1 MGFLEF
7 LRSNVGIGFIQ
18 SCSYYLL
25 SVFDGSRSLACLWA
39 IFPVRMT
46 LFPSEKLC
54 VTIIR
59 WRCRNSTSS
68 HLQLNRK
75 YTDDIIIA
83 LYLTFLRSELVF
95 WIKLKNY
102 RFREKKT
109 WTSDNWVKYW
119 PRIKMNALPFASN
132 RREQSAV
139 CLFVCLLFCLLF
151 FAKLYDAQFRSVSG
165 VVAPPHPTPYALARR
180 WRNMR
185 NGRGFR
191 PSFNAWS
198 LSLGQLPQSV
208 TWFSR
213 ITWMKN

>member
-1 MGFLEF
+1 
-7 LRSNVGIGFIQ
+7 
-18 SCSYYLL
+18 
-25 SVFDGSRSLACLWA
+25 
-39 IFPVRMT
+39 
-46 LFPSEKLC
+46 
-54 VTIIR
+54 
-59 WRCRNSTSS
+59 
-68 HLQLNRK
+68 
-75 YTDDIIIA
+75 
-83 LYLTFLRSELVF
+83 
-95 WIKLKNY
+95 
-102 RFREKKT
+102 
-109 WTSDNWVKYW
+109 
-119 PRIKMNALPFASN
+119 MNALPFASN

-139 CLFVCLLFCLLF
+139 CLFVCFVCLLFF

-213 ITWMKN
+213 ITWMKNKKKRQFEHNMFPSQRFIPPPSQVKVKAWPKANWTWSKAHVAEVTEECRTDPTRMRFSCGALGSVTMLRGAISIISFPVIYPVS

>member
-139 CLFVCLLFCLLF
+139 CLFCLFVFLLSSTTLSF
-151 FAKLYDAQFRSVSG
+151 EACREWSHL
-165 VVAPPHPTPYALARR
+165 PTPHPMR
-180 WRNMR
+180 WSDGGEIWETDEGSDLRLTLD
-185 NGRGFR
+185 
-191 PSFNAWS
+191 
-198 LSLGQLPQSV
+198 LSV
-208 TWFSR
+208 
-213 ITWMKN
+213 